1 MNALKIFVFILLCAT
16 FASCGVSNRMTKGEQ
31 YAKFYEENP
40 AVLLVMPPINNTT
53 SVDAKEFLYTS
64 ISRPLVEKG
73 YYVIS
78 PHLAMDIFKNE
89 SAYDAEL
96 FIDQDVSQFG
106 QVFGADAVIFSEILT
121 WKKVGVGIETDL
133 KYTIKST
140 HTNEVVFERTC
151 NFFLDLSVQNTGG
164 GLVGALVAAT
174 ATLINTAVTDNIVA
188 ARKCNSY
195 VFQDLPRGKYDPLYQ
210 KDKEEDALDKE
221 LHRSINR

>member
-1 MNALKIFVFILLCAT
+1 MSILIDELTLDLASKLDIQLNDLTKALLTSGSAGFSVE
-16 FASCGVSNRMTKGEQ
+16 EQ
-31 YAKFYEENP
+31 LALARQNEEQFRKQ
-40 AVLLVMPPINNTT
+40 M
-53 SVDAKEFLYTS
+53 
-64 ISRPLVEKG
+64 
-73 YYVIS
+73 
-78 PHLAMDIFKNE
+78 

-151 NFFLDLSVQNTGG
+151 NFFLDLSVKSSGG
-164 GLVGALVAAT
+164 GFVGALVAAT

-210 KDKEEDALDKE
+210 KDKEENALDKD
-221 LHRSINR
+221 LNLSF